1 MDSAIWGL
9 AGTIVGALASIG
21 TTWLASRN
29 AFTLQN
35 ERDRVERAERA
46 NAFQRQTLLD
56 LQDAI
61 HDALRLVHSAHF
73 EDLKAHSVNKEWGR
87 SMLSEEV
94 NEGFRVAHRRVSIL
108 VERVA
113 DDGLR
118 TEVRRLMNATANVPF
133 SGSEEASRE
142 NLKHA
147 TSEATR
153 VLERVGAVLRS
164 HY

>member
-9 AGTIVGALASIG
+9 AGTIVGALASMG
-21 TTWLASRN
+21 TTWLASRS

-61 HDALRLVHSAHF
+61 HDALRLVHRAHI
-73 EDLKAHSVNKEWGR
+73 EDLKAHRANKEWGR

-94 NEGFRVAHRRVSIL
+94 NEGVRVANRRVSIL

-118 TEVRRLMNATANVPF
+118 TEVRRLMGAATDVLF

-142 NLKHA
+142 NLEHA
-147 TSEATR
+147 SSEATR
-153 VLERVGAVLRS
+153 LLERVGAVLRS